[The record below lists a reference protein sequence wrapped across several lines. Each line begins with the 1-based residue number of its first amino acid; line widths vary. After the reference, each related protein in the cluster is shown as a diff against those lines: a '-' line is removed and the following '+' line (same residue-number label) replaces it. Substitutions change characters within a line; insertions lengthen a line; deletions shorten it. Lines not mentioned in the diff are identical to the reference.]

1 MQREHEDNPI
11 IFGVTAD
18 PFTPAHLEMVRPY
31 ISTRR
36 KVYIIPTVVSYH
48 RPNYKPML
56 SDDERLEVI
65 EVLLSSL
72 GDEYRPYWQIWD
84 KELKMKFVCNEL
96 CSELFDEVI
105 RKRRFI
111 HTLIDFITSENI
123 RFPSVLI
130 GTDEF
135 NNFKSW
141 HRWEDILKLCNLIV
155 VPGRNGE
162 KLKYSNNDFPFTVA
176 ASLPPPYNRISATK
190 IRRCYADTSCPPES
204 YLADYLVFCD
214 GESSLQDL
222 DWL

>member
-31 ISTRR
+31 ISARR
-36 KVYIIPTVVSYH
+36 KVYIIPTVVTYH

-56 SDDERLEVI
+56 SDVERLEII
-65 EVLLSSL
+65 EAMLSSL

-96 CSELFDEVI
+96 SSELFDEVI

-141 HRWEDILKLCNLIV
+141 HRWEDIIKLCKLIA
-155 VPGRNGE
+155 VPGRQGE
-162 KLKYSNNDFPFTVA
+162 SLEYSTDDFPYTVA
-176 ASLPPPYNRISATK
+176 TPLPPPYNLISATK
-190 IRRCYADTSCPPES
+190 IRKCYADHPLPGAP
-204 YLADYLVFCD
+204 YFQDYLKFCN
-214 GESSLQDL
+214 GELSLQDL
-222 DWL
+222 DWI